1 LRHFSRFKEHAITR
15 DEVDEA
21 RRLLDRIDLIRDPCD
36 LDLLLFFARHRR
48 ILLASEQ
55 LAILLGY
62 EFTQVAASLDLLQR
76 AGLVT
81 LSENATYTARMYIFA
96 ADDQDPGWLPDLLQL
111 ASTREGRLSLV
122 GALSRRS
129 AGDGRP
135 VSRVE
140 RAPTAEPGARPDPGP
155 AKRTQPHD
163 QRPTRGRKGKVR

>member
-140 RAPTAEPGARPDPGP
+140 RAPTAEPGARPGPGP